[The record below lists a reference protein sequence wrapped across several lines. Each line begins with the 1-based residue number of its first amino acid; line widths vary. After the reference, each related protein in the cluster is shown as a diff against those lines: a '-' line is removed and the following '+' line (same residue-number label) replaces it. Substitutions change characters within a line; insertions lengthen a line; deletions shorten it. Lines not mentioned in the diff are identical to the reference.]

1 MTVLL
6 ACLLAAVPM
15 ATVRELVSRGYEHFY
30 NLEYQQALAD
40 FEGAAAQ
47 EPGVPDLHNHIA
59 QALLYSEMH
68 RNGALESEMVS
79 GNNSFLRRPA
89 MNPPP
94 EIQQRFHDEIRTAME
109 LSQARLR
116 EDPADTGA
124 LYAMGVAHG
133 LRANYNFLVRKAWR
147 DALRDATAGRKL
159 HNRVTELEPANVDA
173 RLMQGV
179 HDYVVGSLP
188 LFYRML
194 GFVVG
199 FRGDKSRG
207 LRTLEEVARN
217 GSVNRLDASFLL
229 CALYRRE
236 GQPRRAL
243 PLLEELARRFP
254 RNYLLRFEQ
263 AQMHSAAGNKD
274 EALAAVAEVGE
285 LKEQGAP
292 GYAGVPW
299 EKIYF
304 HAGTIEF
311 WYNDLDAALE
321 KMRKVTQAADRVD
334 LNTGVLAWMRL
345 GQIYDLRQQRALAL
359 KAYRSAIEYAPS
371 AEAARESRRDLAS
384 PYRRGKS

>member
-6 ACLLAAVPM
+6 ACLLAAVPI

-359 KAYRSAIEYAPS
+359 EAYRSAIEYAPS
-371 AEAARESRRDLAS
+371 AEAARESRRYLAS